1 MRLLAST
8 LAVVTCLAASIPAH
22 ADGVTFIV
30 TEDATGT
37 YGNQSFTNTP
47 LTLTLS
53 YTADQLSQAI
63 LFGYYGP
70 NDFSF
75 FQTPNISTL
84 NIPGIGTFQM
94 DLGINSALE
103 GGEIFEDDDVG
114 DLGLL
119 FDLTIPDFQHSVGPL
134 TQTIGYTDPGLN
146 CVPDFH
152 TPCPPYFFTG
162 SFANPPIYVT
172 SLGGTWTQEMI
183 VNSAATPE
191 PSTFLLLTTGLL
203 GIGGIVRRRFLLS

>member
-1 MRLLAST
+1 MRLFAATLAITTCLLASM
-8 LAVVTCLAASIPAH
+8 PAH

-30 TEDATGT
+30 SEDATGT
-37 YGNQSFTNTP
+37 YGSQTFTNTP

-53 YTADQLSQAI
+53 FTADQLSQAMI
-63 LFGYYGP
+63 GGYNGP

-75 FQTPNISTL
+75 FQTPNTSTL
-84 NIPGIGTFQM
+84 SIPGIGTFGN

-103 GGEIFEDDDVG
+103 GGMIFEDDDVG

-119 FDLTIPDFQHSVGPL
+119 FNLTIPDFLHSVGPV

-152 TPCPPYFFTG
+152 TPCPPFFFTG

-183 VNSAATPE
+183 VDSAPVPE
-191 PSTFLLLTTGLL
+191 PSPFVLLITGIL
-203 GIGGIVRRRFLLS
+203 GTGTLMRRRFSQI

>member
-1 MRLLAST
+1 MRLFAAT
-8 LAVVTCLAASIPAH
+8 LAIATCLAASIPAR

-30 TEDATGT
+30 SEDATGT
-37 YGNQSFTNTP
+37 YGSQTFTNTP

-53 YTADQLSQAI
+53 YTADQLNQAI

-75 FQTPNISTL
+75 FQTPNTSTL
-84 NIPGIGTFQM
+84 SIPGIGAFSI

-114 DLGLL
+114 NLGLM

-146 CVPDFH
+146 CVPDLH
-152 TPCPPYFFTG
+152 NPCPPYFFTG
-162 SFANPPIYVT
+162 SFSNPPIYVT

-183 VNSAATPE
+183 VNSASTPE
-191 PSTFLLLTTGLL
+191 PSTFVLLTTGLL
-203 GIGGIVRRRFLLS
+203 GVGAMMRRRFSQI